1 MIKKLNKFLVVS
13 AVLFAVVL
21 VGSSVNVHAQR
32 GRDRDNNRYNQSGK
46 IEWRGTVDDRVQLVI
61 RGRNLRVRTVSGQRY
76 GNGSTSFSSPLPSR
90 RDFNV
95 NVKKRDGRG
104 NVYVVQQPN
113 RRNNYTAIVQIE
125 DLKGKSDNY
134 RVEITW

>member
-1 MIKKLNKFLVVS
+1 MIKNLIKFLFIS
-13 AVLFAVVL
+13 AVFFAVVFI
-21 VGSSVNVHAQR
+21 GNSENVQAQW
-32 GRDRDNNRYNQSGK
+32 GGAQSGK

-61 RGRNLRVRTVSGQRY
+61 RGRSLRVRTVSGQRY

-90 RDFNV
+90 RDYNV

-104 NVYVVQQPN
+104 NVYIVQQPN

-125 DLKGKSDNY
+125 DLKGKADNY